1 MYNIFEAAKEPVAPN
16 APNVFADFLLNSGLY
31 DRIEVKRDNIQ
42 QLINLLA
49 GKVRIESYCTTCQ
62 EMRVFSME
70 AINAWRPTPKGMTED
85 TLADQLAR
93 IQSRIE
99 ALATP
104 APGQAPQRMEWYWCD
119 VSVQHRM
126 RVLPLSFRCSMNE
139 CHRLDFI
146 IATDG
151 NDLVKIGQ
159 HPSVADIAF
168 PELKQ
173 YRKVLSQ
180 EDMREMRRAI
190 GLHAQGIGVGSYAYL
205 RRILE
210 RVIDK
215 AKDLAIAD
223 AAITEAEYSPKKMA
237 ERIKMLKDYLPDI
250 LVNNPTVYGII
261 SKGIHEL
268 SEEDCIEYFPIV
280 KECIFMILEK
290 WEQAR
295 KKAESEKQLGS
306 ALSRIASKM

>member
-1 MYNIFEAAKEPVAPN
+1 MYNIFEATKEPIAPD
-16 APNVFADFLLNSGLY
+16 APNVFADFLLTSGLY

-62 EMRVFSME
+62 EMRVFSLG
-70 AINAWRPTPKGMTED
+70 AVNALRATPQGTTED
-85 TLADQLAR
+85 TLAEQLTR
-93 IQSRIE
+93 IQKHIHVLE
-99 ALATP
+99 TP
-104 APGQAPQRMEWYWCD
+104 SPDRAPQRIEWYWCD
-119 VSVQHRM
+119 ISTQYRM

-139 CHRLDFI
+139 CHRLDFV
-146 IATDG
+146 IAADG
-151 NDLVKIGQ
+151 NELVKIGQ

-173 YRKVLSQ
+173 YRKVLSK
-180 EDMREMRRAI
+180 EDMGEMRRAI
-190 GLHAQGIGVGSYAYL
+190 GLHAQGIGVGSYVYL

-215 AKDLAIAD
+215 AKDLALAD
-223 AAITEAEYSPKKMA
+223 AVITEAEYSPKKMVD
-237 ERIKMLKDYLPDI
+237 RIKMLKDYLPDV
-250 LVNNPTVYGII
+250 LANNPTVYSII

-280 KECIFMILEK
+280 KECIFMTLEK

-295 KKAESEKQLGS
+295 KKADSEKQLGA

>member
-1 MYNIFEAAKEPVAPN
+1 MYNVFEAAKETVAPDE
-16 APNVFADFLLNSGLY
+16 PNVFADFLLKSGLY
-31 DRIEVKRDNIQ
+31 DRIEVNQENIQ

-49 GKVRIESYCTTCQ
+49 GRVRIESYCTTCQ
-62 EMRVFSME
+62 EMRVFSLE
-70 AINAWRPTPKGMTED
+70 TIKVWRSSPKGMVED
-85 TLADQLAR
+85 TLADQLVR
-93 IQSRIE
+93 FQTRVKISK
-99 ALATP
+99 TP
-104 APGQAPQRMEWYWCD
+104 APGQAPLNEPWVWNDASIQ
-119 VSVQHRM
+119 SHM
-126 RVLPLSFRCSMNE
+126 RVLPLSFCCSMNE
-139 CHRLDFI
+139 CHKLDII

-151 NDLVKIGQ
+151 NELVKISQ

-173 YRKVLSQ
+173 YRKVLSKG
-180 EDMREMRRAI
+180 DMGEMRRAI
-190 GLHAQGIGVGSYAYL
+190 GLHAQGIGVGSYVYL

-210 RVIDK
+210 RVIDQ
-215 AKDLAIAD
+215 AKDMAIAD
-223 AAITEAEYSPKKMA
+223 SAITEAEYVPKKMA

-280 KECIFMILEK
+280 KECIFMVLEK

-295 KKAESEKQLGS
+295 KKAESEKQLGA
-306 ALSRIASKM
+306 ALSRIASKI

>member
-1 MYNIFEAAKEPVAPN
+1 MYNIFEAAKEPIAPD
-16 APNVFADFLLNSGLY
+16 APNVFANFLLSSGLY

-49 GKVRIESYCTTCQ
+49 GKVRIESYCTSCQ
-62 EMRVFSME
+62 EMRVFSLE
-70 AINAWRPTPKGMTED
+70 AISSWRPTPKGTTED
-85 TLADQLAR
+85 TLADQLER
-93 IQSRIE
+93 IQTHIRILE
-99 ALATP
+99 QP
-104 APGQAPQRMEWYWCD
+104 MPGQTSERIKWYWCD
-119 VSVQHRM
+119 VSIQQRM

-180 EDMREMRRAI
+180 EDMKEMRRAI

-215 AKDLAIAD
+215 AKDQAIAD
-223 AAITEAEYSPKKMA
+223 TAITEAEYSSKKMA
-237 ERIKMLKDYLPDI
+237 DRIKMLKDYLPDV
-250 LVNNPTVYGII
+250 LVNNSTVYGII

-268 SEEDCIEYFPIV
+268 SEEDCIEYFPVV

-290 WEQAR
+290 WEQER
-295 KKAESEKQLGS
+295 KKKEAEKQLGS
-306 ALSRIASKM
+306 ALARIASKM